1 MCFHLFADMSDHT
14 YVFGSAR
21 SVGGVDADYRVGLY
35 HGCRS
40 TVVFQVKKSGGWMT
54 IASAPG
60 IGHRQMQTSFG
71 VNDTVEG
78 IRVTETGG
86 RCYVD
91 YSQLTLR

>member
-1 MCFHLFADMSDHT
+1 
-14 YVFGSAR
+14 
-21 SVGGVDADYRVGLY
+21 
-35 HGCRS
+35 
-40 TVVFQVKKSGGWMT
+40 MT